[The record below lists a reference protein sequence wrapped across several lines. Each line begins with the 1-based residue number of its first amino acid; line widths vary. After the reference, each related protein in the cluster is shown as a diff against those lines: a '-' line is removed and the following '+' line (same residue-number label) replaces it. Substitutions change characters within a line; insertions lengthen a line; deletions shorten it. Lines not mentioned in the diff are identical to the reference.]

1 MTKLKTLPS
10 SVLNELNA
18 RLKDEYYAF
27 YLYRHI
33 GNYLQ
38 NWGFKLAAK
47 HFFDESA
54 EELEHAKKIEDFIVL
69 WNGEPILPSIKIDC
83 DCTNLIECIEKAY
96 ETEYNL
102 YELYEDSSAQ
112 IFKQADIC
120 AFDFLQWFRTKQ
132 VESVGAYADM
142 LNILD
147 GVDANDKT
155 ALLLI
160 EQKLF

>member
-1 MTKLKTLPS
+1 MIKPKLLPS
-10 SVLNELNA
+10 IILSDLNA
-18 RLKDEYYAF
+18 LLKHEYYAF

-47 HFFDESA
+47 HFFEESA

-69 WNGEPILPSIKIDC
+69 WNGEPNLPSIKVDC
-83 DCTNLIECIEKAY
+83 NCENIVECIEKAY
-96 ETEYNL
+96 ETEYSL
-102 YELYEDSSAQ
+102 YEKYEEVSAK
-112 IFKQADIC
+112 IFQQGDIC
-120 AFDFLQWFRTKQ
+120 VFDFLKHFRTIQ
-132 VESVGAYADM
+132 VESVGLYADM
-142 LNILD
+142 INILE
-147 GVDANDKT
+147 GVDENDKT